1 MDRMKL
7 FDYRRRL
14 TDERVR
20 VIRSI
25 NRNRSAAD
33 DIRVEHTEDEGD
45 LAIISHDRALLYDL
59 NQADLGWLKAIREA
73 VDRIDRDEY
82 GECLNC
88 CEDIDEQRLTAVPW
102 VGLCLRCQEQI
113 EIDRVSERYLAA
125 NAEPEPPEF

>member
-25 NRNRSAAD
+25 NRNRIAAD
-33 DIRVEHTEDEGD
+33 DIQVEHTEDEGD
-45 LAIISHDRALLYDL
+45 LAIISHDQALLYDL
-59 NQADLGWLKAIREA
+59 NQRDLAWLKAIRDA

-88 CEDIDEQRLTAVPW
+88 GEDIDERRLTAVPW
-102 VGLCLRCQEQI
+102 IGLCLRCQEQI
-113 EIDRVSERYLAA
+113 ETDRLSERHLAA
-125 NAEPEPPEF
+125 NAEPELPEF

>member
-25 NRNRSAAD
+25 NRNRNAAD
-33 DIRVEHTEDEGD
+33 DMRVEHTEDEGD

-59 NQADLGWLKAIREA
+59 NQTDLAWLKAIREA

-88 CEDIDEQRLTAVPW
+88 QEDIDERRLTAVPW
-102 VGLCLRCQEQI
+102 VGLCLQCQEQI
-113 EIDRVSERYLAA
+113 ETDRVSERYLAA

>member
-1 MDRMKL
+1 MKL

-20 VIRSI
+20 VIKSI
-25 NRNRSAAD
+25 NRNRDAAD
-33 DIRVEHTEDEGD
+33 EIQVEHTEDEGD

-59 NQADLGWLKAIREA
+59 NQTDLAWLKAIREA
-73 VDRIDRDEY
+73 VERIDRDQY

-88 CEDIDEQRLTAVPW
+88 TEDIDERRLNAVPW

-113 EIDRVSERYLAA
+113 ESDRVSERHLAA